1 MTIATAAEGVARTR
15 VLIVDDQ
22 RIVAEAVRRMLVPET
37 DLELTWCGD
46 GTQAVAKALELRP
59 DVILQDLVMPD
70 VDGLEVVTALRSE
83 PALATVPLIV
93 LSSKEEPAVKAESFA
108 RGASDYL
115 VKLPDRIEL
124 VARIRHHAAGYRAR
138 QERDAAWAALRSE
151 LDNAAAYVRSLLP
164 APMGPPISAAWRFEA
179 SSSLGGDALGFHWLD
194 PDHFAVYVVDVCGH
208 GVGAALLSVS
218 VLNVLNARTLPGV
231 DFRHPAEVLAG
242 LNAAFP
248 MERQHGMFF
257 TIWYGVFH
265 AAQRRLDYAAAAHPA
280 AILLA
285 PGEGARTLG
294 QPNLPIGVME
304 GLTWATA
311 SAHVPPGSRLV
322 VLSDGAFEVQVAAE
336 EGRAFAFTEFVDLVA
351 AAPGDGP
358 GERAEAII
366 ASVQSIAGRPEF
378 DDDCTLLELVLD

>member
-1 MTIATAAEGVARTR
+1 MTTITGAGRAAITR

-22 RIVAEAVRRMLVPET
+22 RIVAEAVRRMLAPEA
-37 DLELTWCGD
+37 DMELTWCGD
-46 GTQAVAKALELRP
+46 GTKAVETAIALRP

-70 VDGLEVVTALRSE
+70 VDGLDLVDALRAA

-108 RGASDYL
+108 RGAADYL
-115 VKLPDRIEL
+115 VKLPDRVEL
-124 VARIRHHAAGYRAR
+124 IARIRHHAAGYRAR
-138 QERDAAWAALRSE
+138 RERDAAWAALRAE
-151 LDNAAAYVRSLLP
+151 LDNAAAYVTSLLP
-164 APMGPPISAAWRFEA
+164 APLTGPPISAGWRFEA
-179 SSSLGGDALGFHWLD
+179 STSLGGDALGFHWLD
-194 PDHFAVYVVDVCGH
+194 ADHFVVYVVDVCGH

-248 MERQHGMFF
+248 MEKQHGMFF

-265 AAQRRLDYAAAAHPA
+265 ASSRRLDFAAAAHPA

-285 PGEGARTLG
+285 PGAEPRTLG
-294 QPNLPIGVME
+294 QPNLPIGAME
-304 GLTWATA
+304 GMTYTAA
-311 SAHVPPGSRLV
+311 SATVPPGSRLV
-322 VLSDGAFEVQVAAE
+322 VVSDGAFEVRLPGDGQLTY
-336 EGRAFAFTEFVDLVA
+336 TEFVALVEKVA
-351 AAPGDGP
+351 GATP
-358 GERAEAII
+358 GERADAII
-366 ASVQSIAGRPEF
+366 ASVQALAGRAEF